1 MFLCARR
8 KAHIGSLV
16 RQKKKQNALLTPLL
30 VEGEAMAGAGRGT
43 REEESGPP
51 EGHLSPRSP
60 LPLAGFGGL
69 SGWNEEMIRYR
80 WVID

>member
-43 REEESGPP
+43 REEESGHPKATSLLGVP
-51 EGHLSPRSP
+51 FLWLALGDS
-60 LPLAGFGGL
+60 LAG
-69 SGWNEEMIRYR
+69 MRK
-80 WVID
+80 